1 VNIEAHLIP
10 AILKLVVVALAI
22 LAGPDPIMDRL
33 QQCVDAARAAGCP
46 RDQVARYLAANLAPT
61 PRQWAAAAAARLCD
75 HANGPTRIGYGG
87 ARGGGKS
94 HWGLAQVFVDDC
106 ARVPGLKFLYLRK
119 VGKAGR
125 EQVQDLRRTV
135 LHSTPHEYKA
145 SEGVLIR
152 RDNGSRVVLGH
163 FQTDRDID
171 AYLGLEYDGV
181 LIEEATQLTAR
192 KVKDIATCVR
202 TSKPT
207 GLWRPRIY
215 FTTNPGNVGHA
226 WFKATFIAPLR
237 ANRERDTRFVQ
248 ATVRDNPHVNPE
260 YRANLEALTG
270 WQRRAWLDGDWDCLA
285 GQFFTAFDRDLHVI
299 KPFDQVPLAWTLALS
314 LDYGYTHHTVVTLLA
329 RTPDGVRYAL
339 DRHRGRRLLTPQHDS
354 GIRSMLARNRVE
366 PRRVSR
372 FVAGSDVFASRHDGK
387 SVAESYAGLG
397 WDLEAAN
404 MDRLNGAAEILTGLG
419 CKGGGD
425 GPYVAPTLY
434 LTERCPELAESLPA
448 LEHDPS
454 RPEDVRKVDCDDDG
468 LGGDDDYDSLRYGV
482 MALAES
488 PSVSFGVNPFAG
500 YRG

>member
-1 VNIEAHLIP
+1 MIATVLRLAALS
-10 AILKLVVVALAI
+10 LAI
-22 LAGPDPIMDRL
+22 LAGQPPMDRL

-75 HANGPTRIGYGG
+75 LPSGPTRVGYGG

-106 ARVPGLKFLYLRK
+106 GRVPGLKFLYLRK

-125 EQVQDLRRTV
+125 EQVQDLRRSV

-145 SEGVLIR
+145 SEGVLVR

-163 FQTDRDID
+163 FQTDKDID

-207 GLWRPRIY
+207 WAWRPRIY

-226 WFKATFIAPLR
+226 WFKALFIAPLR
-237 ANRERDTRFVQ
+237 AGSERDTRFVQ

-260 YRANLEALTG
+260 YRASLESLTG
-270 WQRRAWLDGDWDCLA
+270 WQRKAWLDGDWDCLA
-285 GQFFTAFDRDLHVI
+285 GQFFTGFDRDVHVI
-299 KPFDQVPLAWTLALS
+299 RPFDAVPLAWRLALS
-314 LDYGYTHHTVVTLLA
+314 LDYGYTHQTVVTLLA

-339 DRHRGRRLLTPQHDS
+339 DCHRGRRLLTPQHDA

-372 FVAGSDVFASRHDGK
+372 FVAGSDVFAKRHDGR
-387 SVAESYAGLG
+387 SVAESYAALG
-397 WDLEAAN
+397 WDLEAAD
-404 MDRLNGAAEILTGLG
+404 MDRLNGAAEILAGLG
-419 CKGGGD
+419 SKGGD
-425 GPYVAPTLY
+425 GGPTVAPTLFVS
-434 LTERCPELAESLPA
+434 ERCPELADSLPA
-448 LEHDPS
+448 LEHDPN

-468 LGGDDDYDSLRYGV
+468 NGGDDDYDSFRYGV

-488 PSVSFGVNPFAG
+488 PSISVGVNPFAG